1 MTLISRLLIALLF
14 IGLLVTGFFAF
25 GENGFLNNSREK
37 AAKTSTENADD
48 LNNIP
53 ASTKKDPVYII
64 EKNNSHLA
72 VRLFKA
78 GIASAFAHDHVVR
91 ADEFSGWV
99 IFKKDLPD
107 LFKMEIE
114 APSASLIADSQKDRE
129 KYKLSSL
136 GDDDRSEVNETMKS
150 SSQLHVEKYPK
161 ILFSSSKLENTDK
174 NNYIL
179 TGDFTLHGT
188 TKEIAV
194 PVTINLEKNVLNIKG
209 EFRFLQSDYGIKPF
223 RAGWGTV
230 RNKDEV
236 LLLLDFRA
244 TEKK

>member
-1 MTLISRLLIALLF
+1 MTLINRLLIALFF
-14 IGLLVTGFFAF
+14 ISLLVTGFFAF

-48 LNNIP
+48 LNNVP
-53 ASTKKDPVYII
+53 ESTKKDPVYII
-64 EKNNSHLA
+64 DKNNSHLA

-91 ADEFSGWV
+91 ANDFSGWV
-99 IFKKDLPD
+99 VFKKDHPD
-107 LFKMEIE
+107 GFKMEVE
-114 APSASLIADSQKDRE
+114 VPSASLIADSQKDRE
-129 KYKLSSL
+129 KYKLGNL
-136 GDDDRSEVNETMKS
+136 DEDDRNEVNETMKS

-174 NNYIL
+174 NNYTL

-194 PVTINLEKNVLNIKG
+194 PVTITFEKNALNIKG
-209 EFRFLQSDYGIKPF
+209 EFRFLQSDYGIEPF
-223 RAGWGTV
+223 RAGWGTI

-236 LLLLDFRA
+236 LLLLDLRA

>member
-1 MTLISRLLIALLF
+1 MTLINRLLIALLF
-14 IGLLVTGFFAF
+14 IGLLITGFFAF

-37 AAKTSTENADD
+37 AAETSAEKAEDVNKT
-48 LNNIP
+48 P

-64 EKNNSHLA
+64 DKKNSHLA

-91 ADEFSGWV
+91 ADDFSGWV
-99 IFKKDLPD
+99 VFKKEHPD
-107 LFKMEIE
+107 LFKMEVE
-114 APSASLIADSQKDRE
+114 VLSSSLIADSQKDRE
-129 KYKLSSL
+129 KYKLSNL
-136 GDDDRSEVNETMKS
+136 DDDDRSEVNETMKS

-161 ILFSSSKLENTDK
+161 IKFNSSKLKNTDK
-174 NNYIL
+174 NNYTL

-194 PVTINLEKNVLNIKG
+194 PVTITFEKNVLTITG
-209 EFRFLQSDYGIKPF
+209 EFRFLQSEYGIEPF
-223 RAGWGTV
+223 RAGWGSV

-236 LLLLDFRA
+236 LLLLDLRA
-244 TEKK
+244 TERK